1 MSTAASLLADAFAR
15 AGDQLLDS
23 TKTNLEA
30 YLAQPDLP
38 GWAQTAVEQL
48 LAADAWTELNDRFF
62 KTLAFGTGGIRGRT
76 IGSVVTKV
84 EEGAGGPLGRPEHAA
99 AGTNVLNVMNVRAAT
114 TALGRYLLKHVPSEP
129 LKVVISHDT
138 RHFSRDFTL
147 EAADALA
154 ELGIEPYIFEAERS
168 TPQLSFS
175 VRWLKAHAGIM
186 ITASHNPP
194 HDNGFKAY
202 WGDGCQLVEP
212 YASGV
217 IEEFNSTEPAPERK
231 GEKPAVT
238 TLGPDADDA
247 YLEAVSTLV
256 LEPDVIKQTASE
268 LKFVYTPIHGVSIKT
283 IPHLLDR
290 FGFQYSVVEE
300 QAKGDARF
308 PTVKSPNP
316 ENAEALEL
324 AKQQAEKEGA
334 DLVIGTDPDDDRMGV
349 YVRNGKGEMEL
360 LTGNKI
366 GSIMAYYRT
375 DRFFAQGVITEENK
389 KNAAL
394 IKTIVT
400 TDLQQAIAK
409 HYGVKCVDTLTGFK
423 YIGEKMAIYQEQCGL
438 ADYDAQPLEARRAA
452 QLDKGT
458 FFIFGGEESYGYSGA
473 DYVRDKDANAATL
486 MFAEAA
492 AWAKSKGITLVDYLD
507 EVYLKFGYFLE
518 KLGTLVFEGAAG
530 AQKIQNLL
538 KSLKSDPP
546 ESMAGSK
553 VTRVENYA
561 EQDFQDVDGKPLPK
575 ENVLMFHLENGSRMA
590 VRASGTEPK
599 IKFYFFT
606 SADVKDA
613 DDLPVVKQKT
623 VDYLEAW
630 WAEIMAS
637 AKDRAE
643 G

>member
-1 MSTAASLLADAFAR
+1 MSTSTSPLTEAFDR
-15 AGDQLLDS
+15 AGDQLLES
-23 TKTNLEA
+23 TKKNLEA
-30 YLAQPDLP
+30 YLANPNLP
-38 GWAQTAVEQL
+38 EWAATSVEQL
-48 LAADAWTELNDRFF
+48 LEADAWTELNDRFF

-99 AGTNVLNVMNVRAAT
+99 AGTNCLNVMNVRRAAM
-114 TALGRYLLKHVPSEP
+114 ALGQYLIKNVEARP

-154 ELGIEPYIFEAERS
+154 GLGIEPYIFEAERS

-212 YASGV
+212 YASGT
-217 IEEFNSTEPAPERK
+217 ITEFNALATELPPEVAD
-231 GEKPAVT
+231 KPAVT
-238 TLGPDADDA
+238 TLGPDADEA
-247 YLEAVSTLV
+247 YLDAVSTLV
-256 LEPDVIKQTASE
+256 LEPEVIKQTAGSM
-268 LKFVYTPIHGVSIKT
+268 KFVYTPIHGVSIKT
-283 IPHLLDR
+283 IPAMLDR

-324 AKQQAEKEGA
+324 GKQLAEKEGA

-366 GSIMAYYRT
+366 GSIMAYYRCE
-375 DRFFAQGVITEENK
+375 RFFDKGIINDSNK
-389 KNAAL
+389 GNAAL

-400 TDLQQAIAK
+400 TDLQKAIAA
-409 HYGVKCVDTLTGFK
+409 HFGVKCVDTLTGFK
-423 YIGEKMAIYQEQCGL
+423 YIGEKMAIYQEECGL
-438 ADYDAQPLEARRAA
+438 EDYDAQPLEARRAA
-452 QLDKGT
+452 QLEKGT

-507 EVYLKFGYFLE
+507 EIYLKFGYFLE

-530 AQKIQNLL
+530 AQKIQTLL

-546 ESMAGSK
+546 AEMAGSK

-561 EQDFQDVDGKPLPK
+561 EEDFKDVDGKLLPK
-575 ENVLMFHLENGSRMA
+575 ENVLMFHLANGSRMA

-606 SADVKDA
+606 KAPVEGELAEVKE
-613 DDLPVVKQKT
+613 KT
-623 VDYLEAW
+623 VNYLEDW

-637 AKDRAE
+637 AKQRAE

>member
-1 MSTAASLLADAFAR
+1 MSTTSTPLADAFDR

-30 YLAQPDLP
+30 YLANPDLP
-38 GWAQTAVEQL
+38 DWARTSVEQL
-48 LAADAWTELNDRFF
+48 LEAEAWTELNDRFF

-76 IGSVVTKV
+76 IGNVVTKV

-99 AGTNVLNVMNVRAAT
+99 AGTNCLNVMNVRRAAM
-114 TALGRYLLKHVPSEP
+114 ALGQYLLNNVEARP

-154 ELGIEPYIFEAERS
+154 GLGIEPAIFESERS

-202 WGDGCQLVEP
+202 WADGCQLVEP
-212 YASGV
+212 YASGT
-217 IEEFNSTEPAPERK
+217 IEEFNALASALPAPVA
-231 GEKPAVT
+231 EKPAVT
-238 TLGPDADDA
+238 TLGPEADSA
-247 YLEAVSTLV
+247 YLDAVSTLV
-256 LEPDVIKQTASE
+256 LEPEVIKQTAGQM
-268 LKFVYTPIHGVSIKT
+268 KFVYTPIHGVSIKT
-283 IPHLLDR
+283 IPALLDR
-290 FGFQYSVVEE
+290 FGFQYSVVPE
-300 QAKGDARF
+300 QAEGDARF

-349 YVRNGKGEMEL
+349 YVRNGRGEMEL

-366 GSIMAYYRT
+366 GSIMAHYRCE
-375 DRFFAQGVITEENK
+375 RFFGQGILNDANK
-389 KNAAL
+389 ANAAL

-400 TDLQQAIAK
+400 TDLQKAIAECF
-409 HYGVKCVDTLTGFK
+409 GVKCVDTLTGFK
-423 YIGEKMAIYQEQCGL
+423 YIGEKMGIYQEAAGL
-438 ADYDAQPLEARRAA
+438 ADYDAQPLETRRAA
-452 QLDKGT
+452 QLEKGT

-492 AWAKSKGITLVDYLD
+492 AWAKSKGITLCDYLD
-507 EVYLKFGYFLE
+507 EIYREFGYFLE
-518 KLGTLVFEGAAG
+518 KLGTLAFEGAAG

-538 KSLKSDPP
+538 KSLKGDPP
-546 ESMAGSK
+546 AEMAGSK

-561 EQDFQDVDGKPLPK
+561 EEDFHDVDGKLLPK

-606 SADVKDA
+606 QAPVEGDLEAVKA
-613 DDLPVVKQKT
+613 KT
-623 VDYLEAW
+623 VAYLEEW

-637 AKDRAE
+637 AKQRAE